1 LELIIILIII
11 LVLFGGW
18 RLPKIGR
25 NIGRT
30 IGYFKRGMSESKG
43 KEIQKKEVKT
53 KEDKV
58 KDESPKKEKA
68 EEQVSK

>member
-1 LELIIILIII
+1 MELIIILIII

-30 IGYFKRGMSESKG
+30 IGYFKKGMSESKG
-43 KEIQKKEVKT
+43 KEVKT